1 MPKRI
6 VYYIITI
13 WLTVFVYRLDAQP
26 GVRIIA
32 PEKPVNTGEPFRV
45 QFVVEN
51 ISSAQR
57 FIPPSFYGL
66 KIIRGPEKY
75 DGSQLI
81 DNRKMLLTNYVYTLV
96 AERPGAYKIE
106 SAIIR
111 LNDKDFFSS
120 PVSIIV
126 KNSQPITADE
136 DMYPTSALR
145 PGEDAMQKIKENLF
159 VKLFV
164 DRRNCFVGE
173 PVLATFKL
181 FSRLQSKSD
190 IVKNPG
196 FYGFGVHDM
205 INLDDRVK
213 ERERINGKDF
223 EVHTIRK
230 VQLYPLQPGRF
241 IIDEMKIENRVVF
254 SQSMINSKT
263 EQQISEGILNRE
275 ENEAVVPGTE
285 VFETSFA
292 TEPVVI
298 QVKPLPEKNKPPGFN
313 GAAGDFTIRAAI
325 EKNELD
331 RNEQG
336 FLTITVEGRGNFTQ
350 ITPPVIQWPQELEG
364 FEPTVKDFL
373 DKRNVP
379 LTGSRIFRYPF
390 VSSAPGKWTIAAPG
404 FCFFNTPTHSYK
416 TITVDRLTV
425 TITAKEF
432 RKAESASGET
442 GEKKVSIEQANK
454 RVSRIAFTLVAIAV
468 VSALSYWAFKGRR
481 KKYQEV
487 IDPDI
492 PLPAV
497 DFFFGSINKDETV
510 ADKDF
515 FKAVQQAAW
524 LFLSAHYQLSG
535 SGMNKD
541 SLAAALRLAG
551 NDELLI
557 EGLMD
562 ELNIL
567 ETALFTG
574 IELNESNR
582 AERVEKMRSLL
593 ARLK

>member
-1 MPKRI
+1 MAFMKLLTTIFALFLAFNLPAQVSFKTI
-6 VYYIITI
+6 VSKQTITAGESFQVQYT
-13 WLTVFVYRLDAQP
+13 LSNAEKTGSF
-26 GVRIIA
+26 IA
-32 PEKPVNTGEPFRV
+32 PAFTGFRLINGPHIYTGTEQGSNGETQLRNYVFALEAIKPGRFIIPGAAVTVNGKPVRSNAAVIEVIPASAARPTETGAGD
-45 QFVVEN
+45 QT
-51 ISSAQR
+51 
-57 FIPPSFYGL
+57 
-66 KIIRGPEKY
+66 
-75 DGSQLI
+75 
-81 DNRKMLLTNYVYTLV
+81 LL
-96 AERPGAYKIE
+96 
-106 SAIIR
+106 
-111 LNDKDFFSS
+111 
-120 PVSIIV
+120 
-126 KNSQPITADE
+126 
-136 DMYPTSALR
+136 
-145 PGEDAMQKIKENLF
+145 PGEDPYEKIRQNLF
-159 VKLFV
+159 LKLMV
-164 DRRNCFVGE
+164 DRRSCFVGE

-404 FCFFNTPTHSYK
+404 FCFFNTQTHSYK

-454 RVSRIAFTLVAIAV
+454 RVSRTAFTLVAIAV